1 MGQSGKL
8 GVKKRIKMFFGE
20 FEYKIDEKGR
30 VPIPPRFRRELKE
43 GVVLTPGI
51 EKCITAYPLSEW
63 KKLAATLTT
72 GSVTRSKSRR
82 LNRAIFATA
91 FSLNIDGQG
100 RIALPI
106 PLRQSAGI
114 EDEIIIAG
122 ANTYLE
128 LWNKEQWEAE
138 KAISQ
143 EQTWQII
150 ESLEKH

>member
-1 MGQSGKL
+1 
-8 GVKKRIKMFFGE
+8 MFFGE
-20 FEYKIDEKGR
+20 FEYRVDEKGR

-43 GVVLTPGI
+43 GVVLTPGV
-51 EKCITAYPLSEW
+51 EKCLTAYPLSEW

-72 GSVTRSKSRR
+72 GSVTRSKLRK

-106 PLRQSAGI
+106 PLRQYADI
-114 EDEIIIAG
+114 EEEVVIAG
-122 ANTYLE
+122 ANNYLE

-150 ESLEKH
+150 ESLESH